1 MKTSRIK
8 KEWARAVKKRRTQQ
22 NRLVREVAARLL
34 PANDLGYRFIVTGTF
49 EEKAH

>member
-1 MKTSRIK
+1 MTKRIK

-34 PANDLGYRFIVTGTF
+34 PQDTYQFKITYHHF
-49 EEKAH
+49 KDI